1 MALRTALLSVALLA
15 ALAPADAR
23 VLLGGV
29 MIGAGYSHFSG
40 GYPYWDYYSPW
51 YYDPFLFYPVYAPG
65 YYTGFAYQPSMGAVK
80 LEVADKNALVYL
92 DGALAGRADKLKQI
106 WLNPGAYNLEL
117 RTGDRSATRRIY
129 VLSGK
134 TLRVTPELMEV
145 RP

>member
-1 MALRTALLSVALLA
+1 MALRTAVLSLALLA

-23 VLLGGV
+23 IRLGGV
-29 MIGAGYSHFSG
+29 SIGAGYSHFSG
-40 GYPYWDYYSPW
+40 RYPYWGYYSPW

-65 YYTGFAYQPSMGAVK
+65 YYNGFAYQPNMGAVK
-80 LEVADKNALVYL
+80 IEGADKNALVYL
-92 DGALAGRADKLKQI
+92 DGALAGRADKLKQM
-106 WLNPGAYNLEL
+106 WLDAGAYNLEL

-134 TLRVTPELMEV
+134 TLKVTPELMEV